1 MDKRVSDLER
11 NVTSILFWKQ
21 SEITEKFKMLDM
33 EIADTSKNLS
43 DLSKQVF
50 DNFKNKLNVKD
61 FFKFQRFMEGQMA
74 NMDAKTSKQ
83 EDDVQTL
90 EHYCERYIPLQVQTM
105 IMENM
110 KLVLTPKQME
120 ILQGEENKLE
130 LKMQK
135 QLMELGS
142 TT

>member
-61 FFKFQRFMEGQMA
+61 FFKF
-74 NMDAKTSKQ
+74 
-83 EDDVQTL
+83 
-90 EHYCERYIPLQVQTM
+90 
-105 IMENM
+105 
-110 KLVLTPKQME
+110 
-120 ILQGEENKLE
+120 
-130 LKMQK
+130 
-135 QLMELGS
+135 
-142 TT
+142 